1 MNIIEKKL
9 EELTPYENNPRNNEG
24 AVDAV
29 AASIREFGFKVPIII
44 DKNNVIVAGHTRLK
58 AAQKL
63 GLESVPCV
71 MADDLTE
78 EQVRA
83 FRLADNKTAE
93 LANWIPEALKE
104 ELAALDGID
113 MSQFG
118 FDKLQEE
125 LDGLSIIED
134 EYEPEPPEEPKS
146 KLGDIYRLGRH
157 TLMCGDSTDPDQIK
171 KIMGGVRA
179 DMVCTDPPYNVAL
192 GHHMRPSEAIQLHR
206 RTDGLVIENDDMEDG
221 EFVEFL
227 RKAISAALENAR
239 EGAAVYIWFAAS
251 RTLSFYKAAELAG
264 LQVRQE
270 IVWVKSTF
278 TLGRQDYQW
287 RHEPCLYGWKDG
299 AAHYFKD
306 DRTESTVI
314 DSTPNFEKLKK
325 EELIDYIK
333 AILEKTS
340 ALYEQKP
347 SRSELHPTMKP
358 VKLIGRL
365 ITNSSRPGDAV
376 LDPFG
381 GSGSTMIACE
391 QLNRSCYM
399 MDIDPHYV
407 DVIIDRWEQFTGQKA
422 EKIN

>member
-1 MNIIEKKL
+1 
-9 EELTPYENNPRNNEG
+9 
-24 AVDAV
+24 
-29 AASIREFGFKVPIII
+29 
-44 DKNNVIVAGHTRLK
+44 
-58 AAQKL
+58 
-63 GLESVPCV
+63 
-71 MADDLTE
+71 
-78 EQVRA
+78 
-83 FRLADNKTAE
+83 
-93 LANWIPEALKE
+93 
-104 ELAALDGID
+104 
-113 MSQFG
+113 
-118 FDKLQEE
+118 
-125 LDGLSIIED
+125 
-134 EYEPEPPEEPKS
+134 
-146 KLGDIYRLGRH
+146 
-157 TLMCGDSTDPDQIK
+157 
-171 KIMGGVRA
+171 
-179 DMVCTDPPYNVAL
+179 MVCTDPPYNVAL

-239 EGAAVYIWFAAS
+239 EGAAVYIWFATS

>member
-1 MNIIEKKL
+1 MI
-9 EELTPYENNPRNNEG
+9 
-24 AVDAV
+24 
-29 AASIREFGFKVPIII
+29 
-44 DKNNVIVAGHTRLK
+44 
-58 AAQKL
+58 
-63 GLESVPCV
+63 
-71 MADDLTE
+71 
-78 EQVRA
+78 
-83 FRLADNKTAE
+83 
-93 LANWIPEALKE
+93 
-104 ELAALDGID
+104 
-113 MSQFG
+113 
-118 FDKLQEE
+118 
-125 LDGLSIIED
+125 
-134 EYEPEPPEEPKS
+134 
-146 KLGDIYRLGRH
+146 
-157 TLMCGDSTDPDQIK
+157 
-171 KIMGGVRA
+171 
-179 DMVCTDPPYNVAL
+179 CTDPPYNVAL

-206 RTDGLVIENDDMEDG
+206 RTDGLVIENDDMDEG

-239 EGAAVYIWFAAS
+239 EGAAVYIWFGCS
-251 RTLSFYKAAELAG
+251 STPMFYRAAELAG
-264 LQVRQE
+264 LKVRQE
-270 IVWVKSTF
+270 LVWVKSVF
-278 TLGRQDYQW
+278 ALGRQDYQW

-314 DSTPNFEKLKK
+314 DNTPNFEKLKK
-325 EELIDYIK
+325 EELIEYINK
-333 AILEKTS
+333 ILEETS
-340 ALYEQKP
+340 ILYEKKP

>member
-1 MNIIEKKL
+1 
-9 EELTPYENNPRNNEG
+9 
-24 AVDAV
+24 
-29 AASIREFGFKVPIII
+29 
-44 DKNNVIVAGHTRLK
+44 
-58 AAQKL
+58 
-63 GLESVPCV
+63 
-71 MADDLTE
+71 
-78 EQVRA
+78 
-83 FRLADNKTAE
+83 
-93 LANWIPEALKE
+93 
-104 ELAALDGID
+104 
-113 MSQFG
+113 
-118 FDKLQEE
+118 
-125 LDGLSIIED
+125 
-134 EYEPEPPEEPKS
+134 
-146 KLGDIYRLGRH
+146 
-157 TLMCGDSTDPDQIK
+157 
-171 KIMGGVRA
+171 
-179 DMVCTDPPYNVAL
+179 MVCTDPPYNVAL

-239 EGAAVYIWFAAS
+239 EGAAVYIWFAS
-251 RTLSFYKAAELAG
+251 SSTLSFYKAAELAG

-270 IVWVKSTF
+270 IVWVKSAF
-278 TLGRQDYQW
+278 ALGRQDYQW

-314 DSTPNFEKLKK
+314 DNTPNFEKLKK
-325 EELIDYIK
+325 EELIEYINK
-333 AILEKTS
+333 ILEETS
-340 ALYEQKP
+340 ILYEKKP